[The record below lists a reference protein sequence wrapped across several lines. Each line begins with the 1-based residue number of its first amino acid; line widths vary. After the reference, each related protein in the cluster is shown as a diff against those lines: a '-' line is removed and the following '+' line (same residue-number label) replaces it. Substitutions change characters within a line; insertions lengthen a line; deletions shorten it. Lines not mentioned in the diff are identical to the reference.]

1 MSHDSKRVTVRIL
14 DKEYQVACR
23 ADEKEALLAAAQ
35 ELDQRM
41 RQVRTTGPAVLG
53 ADRIAVMVALN
64 LCHELQQE
72 RKKSSGQGGV
82 PQDALE
88 RLAAKLDQALSS

>member
-1 MSHDSKRVTVRIL
+1 MSHDNKLVNVRIL

-23 ADEKEALLAAAQ
+23 TNEKDALLAAAQ

-41 RQVRTTGPAVLG
+41 RQVRNAGPNLG
-53 ADRIAVMVALN
+53 IDRIAVMVALN

-72 RKKSSGQGGV
+72 RKNSSSSSA
-82 PQDALE
+82 PQDVLE
-88 RLAAKLDQALSS
+88 RLAAKLDGALSP